1 MSHCVYVQFGHWVV
15 IVCLIAWRFDFNR
28 KNENEIHFERNV
40 NSVIRTHMKASLSLE
55 SCVCRAHFGLFIK
68 NGFRVESGANVS
80 YMCVLYTCLR
90 NIFFAFIHSHFLFFS
105 QRAAYCVL
113 LLFYDIVCG
122 IWHILLLIVPR
133 LDVCVWIM
141 LIKC

>member
-1 MSHCVYVQFGHWVV
+1 MSHCVYGHWVV
-15 IVCLIAWRFDFNR
+15 IVCLIAWRFDYNR

-40 NSVIRTHMKASLSLE
+40 NSAIRTHMKASLSLE

-90 NIFFAFIHSHFLFFS
+90 IFFCVHSFALLILLSARGLLSIFVVLVV
-105 QRAAYCVL
+105 VL
-113 LLFYDIVCG
+113 LRYSMRHLTHTFAHSSKAKCVCE
-122 IWHILLLIVPR
+122 
-133 LDVCVWIM
+133 
-141 LIKC
+141 